1 MRIRSNAQIIA
12 SLACIACS
20 QCSTGGAEPV
30 FTNGPPGAPSAS
42 TSGTSQ
48 GGDGAS
54 TAGDDTSVPD
64 RGGPN
69 AGDASRVAAND
80 DGGGSGGTSG
90 CGGRTG
96 MRGKTVRSLMVSGK
110 MRSYVAYLPEAANP
124 THGLPFVYVFHGAN
138 QTGANLY
145 DMTEYSTLADS
156 EGIAVV
162 FPDGQGASSIASMG
176 VLAPWNVSDNGA
188 SVCGAGAL
196 ANNPTSSVDFAFM
209 DAIKA
214 DIEQDQCLDN
224 DHVFAT
230 GFSMG
235 GYFTHHVTCDR
246 PDIRA
251 GAPHSGG
258 TEASLD
264 GCARAGHVPIII
276 FHGTADPL
284 IADGCDDPNGS
295 AQSGFSAAATLW
307 AQKNGCKSTYS
318 TIPTNGSSG
327 NGQCYLYDGCPSD
340 GKVELCTFTNLAHAW
355 AGSTACPSCI
365 GSGTGYASA
374 TQLEWAFFKK
384 YAW

>member
-1 MRIRSNAQIIA
+1 MRIRSNAQRIA
-12 SLACIACS
+12 SLACIACI

-30 FTNGPPGAPSAS
+30 FTNRPQGAPSTS
-42 TSGTSQ
+42 TSGTGQ
-48 GGDGAS
+48 GGDGATTS
-54 TAGDDTSVPD
+54 GDDTSVPD

-69 AGDASRVAAND
+69 AGDASRVAPND
-80 DGGGSGGTSG
+80 DAGGSGATSG
-90 CGGRTG
+90 CGGRSG

-214 DIEQDQCLDN
+214 DIEQDQCLDK

-258 TEASLD
+258 TEATLD
-264 GCARAGHVPIII
+264 GVREQDTSRSSSSTARPIRSSRTAATIRTGAHKAAFRPPQRSGRKRTAASRHTARSPPTGRAG
-276 FHGTADPL
+276 T
-284 IADGCDDPNGS
+284 
-295 AQSGFSAAATLW
+295 
-307 AQKNGCKSTYS
+307 
-318 TIPTNGSSG
+318 
-327 NGQCYLYDGCPSD
+327 
-340 GKVELCTFTNLAHAW
+340 
-355 AGSTACPSCI
+355 
-365 GSGTGYASA
+365 ASA
-374 TQLEWAFFKK
+374 TCTMAAPRTGKSNSAPSRTLPTRGPGRPRARR
-384 YAW
+384 ASARAPATRARPS